1 MGSQDPP
8 ASLGANGAEPP
19 VLPVASSDLSS
30 IFEWAALFPLA
41 IYLASS
47 RYPHLLVGRTALAG
61 FIPVGL
67 FPRLRVLAMI
77 ADLLQH
83 GQDFIDRAS
92 SVTDSRR
99 TVWDVSWDSIFP
111 CANGAVAEILSGYIL
126 RNVKLQSLEE
136 KEEEKPEIKTSNKE
150 PAARL
155 SKSKTDKSFRRYQ
168 NLHIIRFSESQSKSM
183 RRNRRLGSSDALPM
197 VFEAFVLLG
206 LLGASIVCYLFGLYG
221 TGTAIALIVIFRV
234 CRQLIRVDRPEG
246 YLQSNEIGV
255 PGWFES
261 PLGGWKAHGLRILEI
276 LQLAIM
282 TYVAAQ
288 KGWDGVALLILVAT
302 AWAFDSIVYRDGRIA
317 ELGWGAMFT
326 GRTPMIGAIQA
337 LGQHRRTSWMDGIL
351 APSNR
356 RDAWLQMLAEREV
369 DPKLNQ
375 VLTHDDKNWIELNLR
390 LTREA
395 EEVIRPVMSDQIT
408 ETTAQ
413 ATA

>member
-67 FPRLRVLAMI
+67 FPRLGVLAMI

-136 KEEEKPEIKTSNKE
+136 KEVEKVSETCEKSISIAPLTE
-150 PAARL
+150 
-155 SKSKTDKSFRRYQ
+155 SK
-168 NLHIIRFSESQSKSM
+168 
-183 RRNRRLGSSDALPM
+183 
-197 VFEAFVLLG
+197 
-206 LLGASIVCYLFGLYG
+206 
-221 TGTAIALIVIFRV
+221 
-234 CRQLIRVDRPEG
+234 
-246 YLQSNEIGV
+246 
-255 PGWFES
+255 
-261 PLGGWKAHGLRILEI
+261 
-276 LQLAIM
+276 
-282 TYVAAQ
+282 
-288 KGWDGVALLILVAT
+288 
-302 AWAFDSIVYRDGRIA
+302 
-317 ELGWGAMFT
+317 
-326 GRTPMIGAIQA
+326 
-337 LGQHRRTSWMDGIL
+337 
-351 APSNR
+351 
-356 RDAWLQMLAEREV
+356 
-369 DPKLNQ
+369 
-375 VLTHDDKNWIELNLR
+375 
-390 LTREA
+390 
-395 EEVIRPVMSDQIT
+395 
-408 ETTAQ
+408 
-413 ATA
+413 

>member
-255 PGWFES
+255 PGCMLVS
-261 PLGGWKAHGLRILEI
+261 PRKRFNL
-276 LQLAIM
+276 
-282 TYVAAQ
+282 
-288 KGWDGVALLILVAT
+288 
-302 AWAFDSIVYRDGRIA
+302 
-317 ELGWGAMFT
+317 FT

>member
-1 MGSQDPP
+1 QLHLLYDNPEATPVYCLGNSWTIPNLVSNGHIGYSLRIMGSQDPP

-221 TGTAIALIVIFRV
+221 T
-234 CRQLIRVDRPEG
+234 
-246 YLQSNEIGV
+246 
-255 PGWFES
+255 
-261 PLGGWKAHGLRILEI
+261 
-276 LQLAIM
+276 
-282 TYVAAQ
+282 AQ

-317 ELGWGAMFT
+317 ELGWGAM
-326 GRTPMIGAIQA
+326 A